1 MGILHSFVA
10 LPFLLALP
18 LLFAAARWGGRRCR
32 AAARRADA
40 ALLDTLFS
48 ATDTLIVMIDRQ
60 GRLARMNRAAEAF
73 TGCRLEE
80 VRAPFA
86 WRRFLPPEQ
95 RQAVEAVF
103 AKAVRGDVVHRF
115 ENEWVRPDG
124 TRRLFDWTNNIIRD
138 EAGQMLYLVTIGTDV
153 TDRTL
158 LSTRLR
164 LFSNAVEQVPL
175 AVLIT
180 DLDGRID
187 YANPFV
193 RTVSGYAMEELAGR
207 PAAMLGN
214 GGPQPADLW
223 PALRAGRIWSGDFLN
238 RRKEGGSYWLATTI
252 FPVTDEAGGLTHFVS
267 IGEDVTQRKQSQ
279 AALAEAH
286 AQLEAVLDN
295 TPVGIAIIALDRTL
309 LRVNRTF
316 AETFGLPQEG
326 AAGLSTRLFYASEAE
341 FEALGRAA
349 YPQVAAGR
357 TFTTQV
363 PMRRQDDGRNITVTL
378 AARLINEAAP
388 ALGVVW
394 SAEDITE
401 RLAAERR
408 LAQANEDLAQFAY
421 VASHDLRQPLR
432 MVSSYVALIERHLGE
447 GIDADL
453 KTFITYA
460 RDGAKRMDALILG
473 LLDYS
478 RTGRDANPWQ
488 DVNLAEVVAQCLHDL
503 QMAVNESGAEVRVAE
518 GLPHVA
524 GDAIELAR
532 LFQNLIGNAL
542 KYHRPGCPPRIGID
556 WEEDADGWRVAVR
569 DHGIGIDPGQRERVF
584 GIFQRLV
591 TQEQYEGTGIG
602 LAVCK
607 KIAEHHGGRIWVEPA
622 PGEGCR
628 FVVSFPRMAARAG

>member
-1 MGILHSFVA
+1 MGTLHSSAV
-10 LPFLLALP
+10 LPFLLILP
-18 LLFAAARWGGRRCR
+18 LLFVAARWGGRRCR
-32 AAARRADA
+32 AAARHADA
-40 ALLDTLFS
+40 ALLDTIFS

-60 GRLARMNRAAEAF
+60 GCLTRMNRAAEAF
-73 TGCRLEE
+73 TGCRLDEAK
-80 VRAPFA
+80 APFH

-95 RQAVEAVF
+95 REAVEAVF
-103 AKAVRGDVVHRF
+103 QKAVQGDIVSRF
-115 ENEWVRPDG
+115 ENEWVRADG

-138 EAGQMLYLVTIGTDV
+138 DAGEMLYLVTIGTDV

-180 DLDGRID
+180 DLEGRID

-193 RTVSGYAMEELAGR
+193 RTVSGYDMEELRGR
-207 PAAMLGN
+207 PAAVLGN
-214 GGPQPADLW
+214 GGPQPPDLW
-223 PALRAGRIWSGDFLN
+223 PSLRAGRIWSGDFLN
-238 RRKEGGSYWLATTI
+238 RRKDGGAYWLATTI
-252 FPVTDEAGGLTHFVS
+252 FPVTDDDGALTHYVS
-267 IGEDVTQRKQSQ
+267 IGEDVTERRRSQ
-279 AALAEAH
+279 TALAEAH

-309 LRVNRTF
+309 LRINRAF
-316 AETFGLPQEG
+316 AETFGLSRGEG
-326 AAGLSTRLFYASEAE
+326 AGLSTRLFYGSDAE

-349 YPQVAAGR
+349 YPEVEAGR
-357 TFTTQV
+357 TFTAQV
-363 PMRRQDDGRNITVTL
+363 PMRRQDDGRLITVTL

-401 RLAAERR
+401 RLAAEKR

-432 MVSSYVALIERHLGE
+432 MVSSYVALIERHLGDAV
-447 GIDADL
+447 DADL
-453 KTFITYA
+453 KSFITFA

-473 LLDYS
+473 LLEYS
-478 RTGRDANPWQ
+478 RTGRSANPWR
-488 DVNLAEVVAQCLHDL
+488 DVALDEVVEQCLHDL
-503 QMAVNESGAEVRVAE
+503 QMVVAESQAEVRVAA
-518 GLPHVA
+518 GLPHVT
-524 GDAIELAR
+524 GDAIDLAR

-542 KYHRPGCPPRIGID
+542 KYHRPGSSPRIDIG
-556 WEEDADGWRVAVR
+556 WEDEGDYWRVTVR
-569 DHGIGIDPGQRERVF
+569 DNGIGIASESCERVF

-602 LAVCK
+602 LAVCR
-607 KIAEHHGGRIWVEPA
+607 KIAETHGGRIWVEPL
-622 PGEGCR
+622 PDVGSR
-628 FVVSFPRMAARAG
+628 FCVTFPKAARGG